1 MVYGLWFMDFEKME
15 NQNEIFNYNKLV
27 AYQRAK
33 EMVKEVYGLL
43 KKFPREEQYA
53 LCDQLRR
60 ASTSV
65 TSNIAEGK
73 RYPDKIHFLEIA
85 YGSLMEVHS
94 QMDVACDLGYILNE
108 ELSHLEGTIVSVIKP
123 LSGLR
128 SSYLEK
134 VRNPQVSINH

>member
-1 MVYGLWFMDFEKME
+1 ME
-15 NQNEIFNYNKLV
+15 RNEIFNYKNLV

-33 EMVKEVYGLL
+33 EMVKEVYRLL

-65 TSNIAEGK
+65 TSNIAEGTN
-73 RYPDKIHFLEIA
+73 RQTYPDKIHFLEIA
-85 YGSLMEVHS
+85 YGSQMEVHS
-94 QMDVACDLGYILNE
+94 QMDVACDLGYITPE
-108 ELSHLEGTIVSVIKP
+108 ELAHLEETIIGVVKP

-128 SSYLEK
+128 SSYQEK
-134 VRNPQVSINH
+134 LHKP

>member
-1 MVYGLWFMDFEKME
+1 ME
-15 NQNEIFNYNKLV
+15 NQKEIFNYRKLV

-33 EMVKEVYGLL
+33 EMVRITYMLL

-60 ASTSV
+60 AAVSV
-65 TSNIAEGK
+65 TSNIAEGTN
-73 RYPDKIHFLEIA
+73 RQTYPDKIHFLEIA

-94 QMDVACDLGYILNE
+94 QMDVACDLGYITAYD
-108 ELSHLEGTIVSVIKP
+108 LSLLESSIVGVARP

-128 SSYLEK
+128 SSYQEK
-134 VRNPQVSINH
+134 LHKP

>member
-1 MVYGLWFMDFEKME
+1 ME
-15 NQNEIFNYNKLV
+15 NQNEIFNYKKLV

-43 KKFPREEQYA
+43 KKIRQ
-53 LCDQLRR
+53 
-60 ASTSV
+60 T
-65 TSNIAEGK
+65 
-73 RYPDKIHFLEIA
+73 YPDKIHFLEIA

-134 VRNPQVSINH
+134 VRDPQVSINHKP